1 MPSSRET
8 LAEILRKGVAN
19 LAGIASAWVAA
30 GSAWAATGAKSCDG
44 RRSGL
49 RRELWWG
56 IVSLRRFLES
66 ATPARAVVGGEAG
79 CGAGVDVGRGGR
91 QSSSRQVSR
100 TAVGRRGIFWAVL
113 KP

>member
-1 MPSSRET
+1 MGCGGVGVGRDGRQK
-8 LAEILRKGVAN
+8 LRWAPKRA
-19 LAGIASAWVAA
+19 AA
-30 GSAWAATGAKSCDG
+30 GAVVGN
-44 RRSGL
+44 
-49 RRELWWG
+49 RE
-56 IVSLRRFLES
+56 LRRFLES